1 MLLKGAAH
9 RSNKS
14 SFEIPDVYI
23 HFLIGNTFGSNTKY
37 NNSKLS
43 FSSIHW
49 LRQSIWQACLSN
61 RISDLFREVL
71 WWNAIFQESGWFVM
85 SSSWQNT
92 NSHSASLHS
101 GIYAN
106 RTEWSTIQAV
116 IGRVISKLA
125 KRAGRGCFEI
135 KSMITLELYDMKSY
149 YQLIVTITKFE
160 KNITVV

>member
-23 HFLIGNTFGSNTKY
+23 HFLIGNTFGSNAKY

-43 FSSIHW
+43 FNSIHW
-49 LRQSIWQACLSN
+49 LRQSIWQACFSN

-85 SSSWQNT
+85 SCSWQNT

-116 IGRVISKLA
+116 IAQKISKVDNYKLQ
-125 KRAGRGCFEI
+125 GQFEI
-135 KSMITLELYDMKSY
+135 SGTLAPWIVWHKV
-149 YQLIVTITKFE
+149 QLLIKHIYNKFQ
-160 KNITVV
+160 N